1 MGISGKDSD
10 EVVSFM
16 VHFQRLKT
24 CVDDN
29 PENLIEDAIRDES
42 VVDLCDA
49 LWWDAFRLRNAERRH
64 PELFTAPVDPA
75 FIKHWRDY
83 EARYDDLV
91 SWISATVFVGSLVP
105 DEPFD
110 LAAELRGSRTRPMKP
125 EQIWESADHAA
136 AEKVAL
142 METACSF
149 ATDQIGQDDH
159 WDDDQEDWI
168 HDIEKGLE
176 LWKLFPA
183 QVGLDVRGVFRRREL
198 VPFVMI
204 PRKVA
209 NVDGKRL
216 RLLHN
221 LGEAQSAFVY
231 GLDSAS
237 LALMRATLEATLTSG
252 HFKVFGKDLA
262 ERINSLINRDGRRR
276 GLSTAPVD
284 ALHKLRMDANAVLH
298 QGGHVE
304 ELDPKMHEIEM
315 IASFKALRALIEAI
329 E

>member
-1 MGISGKDSD
+1 MGITGKDSG
-10 EVVSFM
+10 EVVSFTE
-16 VHFQRLKT
+16 HFRRLKT
-24 CVDDN
+24 CVDDH

-42 VVDLCDA
+42 IVDLCNA
-49 LWWDAFRLRNAERRH
+49 LWWDAFMLRNAERRH

-75 FIKHWRDY
+75 FIRHWRDY
-83 EARYDDLV
+83 ETRYDDLV
-91 SWISATVFVGSLVP
+91 SWISATVFLGSLAS

-110 LAAELRGSRTRPMKP
+110 LATELRGSRTRPMKP

-142 METACSF
+142 IEAACSF
-149 ATDQIGQDDH
+149 ASDQIGQDDR

-168 HDIEKGLE
+168 HDIENGLE
-176 LWKLFPA
+176 LWKLLPA

-204 PRKVA
+204 PRKIA
-209 NVDGKRL
+209 NANGKRL
-216 RLLHN
+216 RLLNN
-221 LGEAQSAFVY
+221 LREAQSAFVY

-252 HFKVFGKDLA
+252 HFKIFGNDLEEKITA
-262 ERINSLINRDGRRR
+262 LRNRLPLGV
-276 GLSTAPVD
+276 SVN
-284 ALHKLRMDANAVLH
+284 ALHKLRTDANAVLH
-298 QGGHVE
+298 QGGDVE
-304 ELDPKMHEIEM
+304 ERDRKTHEIELM
-315 IASFKALRALIEAI
+315 ASLKALRALIEAI